1 MTTTNKLY
9 EYQNGSYNVTIFS
22 DGTKIREGN
31 LFNPEYP
38 ESIDVKITDY
48 CDLACKYCH
57 EQSTEYGKHSE
68 LELLLSLVK
77 GCPAGVELAIGGGNP
92 LSHPDI
98 YEVFKE
104 LSAKGIIINLT
115 VNQEHLLNDCYFHM
129 LKCMIRENIIKGI
142 GISISD
148 NVYRVARQ
156 IDELY
161 TRTNNLVFHVIAG
174 INEISVLRDLRE
186 IKKDYKV
193 LILGYK
199 EFGRGEKF
207 FEIRS
212 KSIQLN
218 IQQWIKDLP
227 DYIKDENIISF
238 DNLAIK
244 QLKVRRLF
252 SDREWDI
259 FYMGNDGSYTFYIDL
274 VNQEYAKSSTSHERN
289 KLLGTNIEMFRNIRN
304 EKYSNNLILAMI

>member
-1 MTTTNKLY
+1 MTTTKLY
-9 EYQNGSYNVTIFS
+9 EYQNGSYAVSIFS
-22 DGTKIREGN
+22 DGTKIREGDT
-31 LFNPEYP
+31 FKPEYP

-48 CDLACKYCH
+48 CDLGCKYCH
-57 EQSTEYGKHSE
+57 EQSTEYGIHSE
-68 LELLLSLVK
+68 LELLLNLVK

-104 LSAKGIIINLT
+104 LAVRGIVLNLT
-115 VNQEHLLNDCYFHM
+115 VNQEHLLNANYFHL
-129 LKCMIRENIIKGI
+129 LKCLIRENIIKGV
-142 GISISD
+142 GISITD

-161 TRTNNLVFHVIAG
+161 SRTNNIVFHVIAG
-174 INEISVLRDLRE
+174 INEISVLQSLQE
-186 IKKDYKV
+186 IKQDYKV

-212 KSIQLN
+212 KSIHLN

-244 QLKVRRLF
+244 QLKIRRLF
-252 SDREWDI
+252 SAREWDK
-259 FYMGNDGSYTFYIDL
+259 FYMGDDGSYTFYIDL
-274 VNQEYAKSSTSHERN
+274 VNQEYARSSTTNKRN
-289 KLLGTNIEMFRNIRN
+289 KLLGTNIEMFRNIRDEIN
-304 EKYSNNLILAMI
+304 SNNFVAVMI